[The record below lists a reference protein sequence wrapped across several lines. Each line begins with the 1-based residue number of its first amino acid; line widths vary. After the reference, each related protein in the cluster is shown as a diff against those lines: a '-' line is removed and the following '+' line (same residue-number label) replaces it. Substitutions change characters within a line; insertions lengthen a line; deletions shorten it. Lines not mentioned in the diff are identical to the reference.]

1 MIILGIDPGLAIVGY
16 GVIET
21 QKSASRAIDCGV
33 INTPKEDSVPIRLTK
48 IYDGM
53 ISLIE
58 KYKPDC
64 IAIEELFFNTNIT
77 TGINVAQARG
87 VILLACTQ
95 KNLKMYE
102 YTPLQI
108 KQALTGYGKAEKKQI
123 QFMVTRLLNLKAT
136 PKPDDAADGLA
147 VALTHAQTARM
158 SGLFTIR

>member
-58 KYKPDC
+58 KYQPDC

-77 TGINVAQARG
+77 TGIKRSAGKRSNSSCVYSKEFENVR
-87 VILLACTQ
+87 VYTLAD
-95 KNLKMYE
+95 K
-102 YTPLQI
+102 
-108 KQALTGYGKAEKKQI
+108 AGAYGIRKGGEKANSVYGNE
-123 QFMVTRLLNLKAT
+123 
-136 PKPDDAADGLA
+136 
-147 VALTHAQTARM
+147 VA
-158 SGLFTIR
+158 

>member
-21 QKSASRAIDCGV
+21 NKGASRAIDCGV
-33 INTPKEDSVPIRLTK
+33 INTPKDDSVPVRLTK

-53 ISLIE
+53 LSLIE

-87 VILLACTQ
+87 VILLACNQ
-95 KNLKMYE
+95 SNLKMYE

-123 QFMVTRLLNLKAT
+123 QFMVTRLLNLKAV

-147 VALTHAQTARM
+147 VALTHAQTARLG
-158 SGLFTIR
+158 GLFSIR

>member
-58 KYKPDC
+58 K
-64 IAIEELFFNTNIT
+64 ISA
-77 TGINVAQARG
+77 
-87 VILLACTQ
+87 
-95 KNLKMYE
+95 
-102 YTPLQI
+102 
-108 KQALTGYGKAEKKQI
+108 
-123 QFMVTRLLNLKAT
+123 
-136 PKPDDAADGLA
+136 
-147 VALTHAQTARM
+147 
-158 SGLFTIR
+158 

>member
-16 GVIET
+16 GVIDS
-21 QKSASRAIDCGV
+21 QKGVNKVIDYGV

-48 IYDGM
+48 IYEGM
-53 ISLIE
+53 LGLIE
-58 KYKPDC
+58 KFKPDC
-64 IAIEELFFNTNIT
+64 ISIEELFFNTNTT

-95 KNLKMYE
+95 QALKMYE

-123 QFMVTRLLNLKAT
+123 QYMVARLLNLKAV

-147 VALTHAQTARM
+147 VALTHAQTARLG
-158 SGLFTIR
+158 GLFSIR